1 MCGLAH
7 RTLDCVRWSPIDS
20 SFINNIHLA
29 VWFFEVCSTKSIPKQ
44 KSLLNQPAGV
54 HGSMLLGHIIIHIPI
69 IDRAPLALA
78 SNQNVRCTQTNMVCC
93 ACSLFCS
100 IKIGEL
106 DILELMVWAFESAT
120 LVRASTSIHSPL
132 HILLFIVF
140 ACSINLGRIVRI
152 VYNLVM
158 AYGSPFAAFVAFSST
173 AANHQHRKMF
183 GRSSTSTI
191 HTALQLKTN
200 SSLFVQTIQFVWF
213 FIHSKISAE
222 RDVTLKSSSNT
233 P

>member
-44 KSLLNQPAGV
+44 KSLLHQPAGV

-78 SNQNVRCTQTNMVCC
+78 SNQNVRCTHTNMVCC

-100 IKIGEL
+100 IKTGEL
-106 DILELMVWAFESAT
+106 DIFTRTDGLGIWVCYIGTCFNVDPQPIT
-120 LVRASTSIHSPL
+120 Y
-132 HILLFIVF
+132 FIIY
-140 ACSINLGRIVRI
+140 CIC
-152 VYNLVM
+152 M
-158 AYGSPFAAFVAFSST
+158 
-173 AANHQHRKMF
+173 QH
-183 GRSSTSTI
+183 
-191 HTALQLKTN
+191 
-200 SSLFVQTIQFVWF
+200 
-213 FIHSKISAE
+213 
-222 RDVTLKSSSNT
+222 KSR
-233 P
+233 